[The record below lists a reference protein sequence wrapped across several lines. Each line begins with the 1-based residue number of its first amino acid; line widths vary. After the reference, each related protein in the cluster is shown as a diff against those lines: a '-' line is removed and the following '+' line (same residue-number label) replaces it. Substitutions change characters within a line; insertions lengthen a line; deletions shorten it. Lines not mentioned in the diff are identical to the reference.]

1 MANHK
6 PQRHPEPRTRVLAAE
21 IAPEKTLVVPLEQ
34 LCCAV
39 GAPPLVL
46 RCRGAGVGPAGS
58 GRLRD
63 VRALECAAWNVE
75 MWG

>member
-6 PQRHPEPRTRVLAAE
+6 PQRHPQPRTRVLAAE
-21 IAPEKTLVVPLEQ
+21 LAPEKTLVVPLEQ
-34 LCCAV
+34 LRCAV

-46 RCRGAGVGPAGS
+46 KCRGAGGGPAGS

-63 VRALECAAWNVE
+63 VRAPACE
-75 MWG
+75 